1 MFKHLQL
8 KIKFL
13 KNKKRYCDVG
23 PRAGE
28 ALFAALDANPILTSE
43 GTVNSKIFLLK
54 FFIFLLLFINQQF
67 YLHLGYNRN
76 LPELTRAKL
85 MERTSNLMI

>member
-1 MFKHLQL
+1 MLKNIRL

-13 KNKKRYCDVG
+13 NNKNRYCDVG

-43 GTVNSKIFLLK
+43 GTVN
-54 FFIFLLLFINQQF
+54 
-67 YLHLGYNRN
+67 
-76 LPELTRAKL
+76 
-85 MERTSNLMI
+85 